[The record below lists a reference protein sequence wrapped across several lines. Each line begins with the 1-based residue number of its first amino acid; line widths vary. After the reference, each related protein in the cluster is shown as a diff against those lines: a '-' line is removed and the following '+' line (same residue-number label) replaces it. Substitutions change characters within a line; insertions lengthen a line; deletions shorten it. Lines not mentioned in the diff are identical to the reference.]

1 MTQIILL
8 FLAKGMLLNFLL
20 TLLLV
25 GLNGF
30 FVAAEFAIVK
40 VRASQLEL
48 RAQAGSAPA
57 RLATNMLSHLD
68 GYLAATQFGITL
80 ASLGLGWI
88 GEPVV
93 AEMLTALFNLLD
105 LQFSD
110 EMAHRVSLPIAFAL
124 ITVLHIVFGELAPK
138 SLAIQ
143 RSEGTTLLVAYP
155 LQGFYLL
162 FRPFIWLLNGFA
174 NVILRGFGIQASHG
188 NEVHSPDEL
197 KYLVRQSQEEAELS
211 DHPTPSSD
219 LTIVERAFDFSD
231 RTVRQIMVPRTQLF
245 GIDIN
250 EFDDDALERILDQ
263 KYSRLLCYE
272 DDLDHVLGVIHLR
285 DLLIHLRQNPSVDLR
300 SLARPMLVVP
310 ETKTIRSLLRDLQR
324 QRKVLALV
332 VNEYGGTEGLVTMED
347 ILEELVG
354 EIQDENDDERPLVEQ
369 VSEGLYVVVAT
380 HSLADLNP
388 LLPHPIHQQ
397 GGYETLAGILLG
409 RFGRLPIEGERVT
422 LDAYEATVL
431 TKAGNTI
438 EQVQLRDL
446 GV

>member
-1 MTQIILL
+1 M
-8 FLAKGMLLNFLL
+8 
-20 TLLLV
+20 
-25 GLNGF
+25 
-30 FVAAEFAIVK
+30 AAEFAIVK

-57 RLATNMLSHLD
+57 RLATTMLSHLD

-93 AEMLTALFNLLD
+93 AEMLTALFNVLGLA
-105 LQFSD
+105 LSD
-110 EMAHRVSLPIAFAL
+110 EMAHRVSLPIAFAF

-174 NVILRGFGIQASHG
+174 NFILKRFGIEASHG

-197 KYLVRQSQEEAELS
+197 KYLVRQSQEEAESS

-219 LTIVERAFDFSD
+219 LTIVERAFDFSN
-231 RTVRQIMVPRTQLF
+231 RTVRQIMVPRTQIF
-245 GIDIN
+245 GLDVN
-250 EFDDDALERILDQ
+250 EFDEEVLERILDQ
-263 KYSRLLCYE
+263 KYSRILCYE

-285 DLLIHLRQNPSVDLR
+285 DLLIALRQNATVDLR
-300 SLARPMLVVP
+300 SLVQPVLVVP

-324 QRKVLALV
+324 QRKVLAQV

-354 EIQDENDDERPLVEQ
+354 EIQDEKDDEHPLVEH
-369 VSEGLYVVVAT
+369 VSEGLYIVEAT
-380 HSLADLNP
+380 HSLTDLNP
-388 LLPHPIHQQ
+388 LLPHPIHRQSA
-397 GGYETLAGILLG
+397 YETLAGILLG
-409 RFGRLPIEGERVT
+409 RFGRLPNEGERIT
-422 LDAYEATVL
+422 LNGYEVTVL
-431 TKAGNTI
+431 TKIRNFI
-438 EQVQLRDL
+438 ERVQLRDL
-446 GV
+446 IKGEKANGPKT